1 MVIVKFFVV
10 KEYFILMMVGSV
22 GGWFFCWWWIMGDFK
37 KFFCIKL
44 LGDVFKILDLWSY
57 IFNYS
62 NDMFIDIKKI
72 WYNSNDFFIFLYWII
87 KSNKYIN
94 N

>member
-10 KEYFILMMVGSV
+10 KGYFILMMVGSV

-44 LGDVFKILDLWSY
+44 LGDVFKILDKNNFW
-57 IFNYS
+57 
-62 NDMFIDIKKI
+62 DIEI
-72 WYNSNDFFIFLYWII
+72 DFFFGYLYIYYFL
-87 KSNKYIN
+87 
-94 N
+94 